1 MDLHS
6 NQRRYIPWALIPTP
20 FPHFKVSIR
29 IALLNNIHYN
39 FLSGSFT
46 LGSFQFEIS
55 GEIESIAVGKVT
67 ASDSVIT
74 STDNKV
80 NCNINHIYVY
90 QTTFVVRPRYIGGMI
105 LLKYLMKKTQLI
117 LFSFLF
123 KKDINK
129 IIPLPGA
136 I

>member
-74 STDNKV
+74 AADKKV
-80 NCNINHIYVY
+80 NCNINHVYVDPAI
-90 QTTFVVRPRYIGGMI
+90 FIVRPRYIGGDDFI
-105 LLKYLMKKTQLI
+105 R
-117 LFSFLF
+117 SFDE
-123 KKDINK
+123 KK
-129 IIPLPGA
+129 IIATIYFLVQK
-136 I
+136 